1 MEANEY
7 MLEILVREKLDDAR
21 ALTAR
26 RALVAGSRPP
36 RVPFRA
42 RVGGAL
48 IALGERLGG
57 APAPRAGVSAPSGSC
72 ASPSASRG

>member
-7 MLEILVREKLDDAR
+7 VLEILVREKLADAR
-21 ALTAR
+21 AMTAR
-26 RALVAGSRPP
+26 HAIVAGSRPP

-57 APAPRAGVSAPSGSC
+57 APAPRAGAQTPRRSCAAPSAG
-72 ASPSASRG
+72 RG

>member
-7 MLEILVREKLDDAR
+7 LLEILVREKLDDAR
-21 ALTAR
+21 AMTAR
-26 RALVAGSRPP
+26 RALVAGSRAP

-57 APAPRAGVSAPSGSC
+57 APAPRAGAPARRRSCAAPSAG
-72 ASPSASRG
+72 RG